1 MEHSNKVLNIFLT
14 KFVSENSFTGCSS
27 TWFSDIQTYF
37 ASDKAVHHA
46 LKALSALYASR
57 DSDTDQTRNKRLAL
71 ESYQTAVLT
80 VRRVVDAGDAK
91 TPTSLLS
98 STFLLGL
105 FEVLPLTTSKR
116 ILRLMSLQLMYDP
129 TGEGWIKHTMFGTS
143 KILQHLGPD
152 AFRSGLGLSCFDQIR
167 MFEVSRSLLFSE
179 SSFLVES
186 PWMDMMH
193 VTKITDIDVHP
204 IHDLL
209 NLMIRC
215 SDHCARVS
223 SYLEG
228 LDQGRLS
235 LDDMHGMQHLRGL
248 ALEGFELMFALCD
261 MDTQISTL
269 DCRAAKD
276 NRTTIAKIY
285 LAATPIFLSGVYDYR
300 SIWLEVVEA
309 TPALPQNFI
318 EQHVNTILD
327 LTEFAMQETNLSKLL
342 FLYPLRVACSRVWT
356 HNQKD
361 RLRSIFGTIRKS
373 FAVAHVFVTE
383 VEELWKTPMSD
394 RYS

>member
-129 TGEGWIKHTMFGTS
+129 KY
-143 KILQHLGPD
+143 
-152 AFRSGLGLSCFDQIR
+152 
-167 MFEVSRSLLFSE
+167 
-179 SSFLVES
+179 
-186 PWMDMMH
+186 
-193 VTKITDIDVHP
+193 
-204 IHDLL
+204 
-209 NLMIRC
+209 C
-215 SDHCARVS
+215 S
-223 SYLEG
+223 
-228 LDQGRLS
+228 
-235 LDDMHGMQHLRGL
+235 
-248 ALEGFELMFALCD
+248 
-261 MDTQISTL
+261 I
-269 DCRAAKD
+269 
-276 NRTTIAKIY
+276 
-285 LAATPIFLSGVYDYR
+285 
-300 SIWLEVVEA
+300 
-309 TPALPQNFI
+309 
-318 EQHVNTILD
+318 
-327 LTEFAMQETNLSKLL
+327 
-342 FLYPLRVACSRVWT
+342 
-356 HNQKD
+356 
-361 RLRSIFGTIRKS
+361 
-373 FAVAHVFVTE
+373 
-383 VEELWKTPMSD
+383 
-394 RYS
+394 

>member
-46 LKALSALYASR
+46 LKALSALYAYR
-57 DSDTDQTRNKRLAL
+57 DNNTDQTRNKRLAL
-71 ESYQTAVLT
+71 ESYQTAVRT
-80 VRRVVDAGDAK
+80 VRRIVDAEDAK
-91 TPTSLLS
+91 IPQSLLS

-105 FEVLPLTTSKR
+105 FEVMSLTTLPCSPILMNSK
-116 ILRLMSLQLMYDP
+116 LMYDP

-179 SSFLVES
+179 SSFLIES

-193 VTKITDIDVHP
+193 VTKITDVDVHP

-215 SDHCARVS
+215 SDHCARAL

-228 LDQGRLS
+228 FDQGRLS
-235 LDDMHGMQHLRGL
+235 IDEMYEVQRLREF
-248 ALEGFELMFALCD
+248 ALEGFELRLALCD
-261 MDTQISTL
+261 MDTQISIL
-269 DCRAAKD
+269 DYHAAKD
-276 NRTTIAKIY
+276 NRTTIARIY
-285 LAATPIFLSGVYDYR
+285 LAATSIFLSGVYDYR
-300 SIWLEVVEA
+300 SIWLKVVEA
-309 TPALPQNFI
+309 TPALPQSFI
-318 EQHVNTILD
+318 EQHVNTILE
-327 LTEFAMQETNLSKLL
+327 LTEFAMQATNLSKLL

-361 RLRSIFGTIRKS
+361 RLRSMFGTIRKS
-373 FAVAHVFVTE
+373 FAVAHVFGSE
-383 VEELWKTPMSD
+383 VEELWRTPISD